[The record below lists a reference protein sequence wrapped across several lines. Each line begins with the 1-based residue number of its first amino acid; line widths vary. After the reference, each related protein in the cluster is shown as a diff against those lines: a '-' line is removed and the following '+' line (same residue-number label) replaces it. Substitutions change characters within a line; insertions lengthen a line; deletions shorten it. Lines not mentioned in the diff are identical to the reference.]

1 MALAMMAGISA
12 TAAGSGLSS
21 LSSKAAES
29 TPAANKP
36 LKVLAIG
43 NSFSVDAVE
52 QNLWEI
58 AAADGVE
65 LIIGNMYIGG
75 CPLEKHWM
83 NASSDKPAYKYRKI
97 VAGQKTEYPETSL
110 DTALSDEQWDVV
122 TFQQN
127 SPNSG
132 FYETFS
138 PYLEKLIEYVTLR
151 TPKGVRLMFHQT
163 WAYEKNA
170 IHYAFPR
177 YEKNQN
183 KMFKAIVEASNQACT
198 RYGLG
203 LIPVGTAIQCARVS
217 ELRNNVTRDGYHLNP
232 VGRYIAACTWYE
244 ALTGR
249 SVIGNS
255 YDAPHVEPWMKQL
268 AQEAAHSSVT
278 QPGKAI
284 KVGPKPNHTNRDEAN
299 VPRYTLPDPLV
310 MEDGTP
316 VRTREEWF
324 SARRPEL
331 MKMYTELMYGKAP
344 EVKGDLHFK
353 LVESSEDALGG
364 KAVRKQVKL
373 YLSKEERYR
382 LNLLIYLPKDASG
395 PVPVFMGVNFTGNW
409 GVCDDP
415 AIVMPNEKE
424 QKRYS
429 VLENLDRGA
438 SASRWPLEQILS
450 AGYGVVTFY
459 RGDVDPDFHDGFHN
473 GITPMIYKK
482 GQDWPEPDQWGAI
495 SAWAWALSRTLD
507 YCGLDPDIDE
517 KKVAVIGHSR
527 LGKAAL
533 WAGATDERFAVVI
546 SNCSGAGGADLFRRQ
561 FGESVQDLN
570 RHFPHWFCANFH
582 NYNGRDS
589 ELPFDQHE
597 LLACIAPRPLYVAS
611 ADADSWAD
619 PKGEFLAARE
629 ASKVYEFLGVP
640 GLAVSEWPAVELPS
654 IEGNVAYHLREGKH
668 DITLYDWQN
677 YILFADKY
685 LK

>member
-12 TAAGSGLSS
+12 TATGSGLSS

-138 PYLEKLIEYVTLR
+138 PYLEKLIEYVKLR

-198 RYGLG
+198 RDGLG

-268 AQEAAHSSVT
+268 AQEAAHSSVS

-284 KVGPKPNHTNRDEAN
+284 KVGPEPNHTNRDEAN

-395 PVPVFMGVNFTGNW
+395 PVPVFMGVSFTGNW
-409 GVCDDP
+409 GFCDDP

-482 GQDWPEPDQWGAI
+482 GQDWPEPDQW
-495 SAWAWALSRTLD
+495 
-507 YCGLDPDIDE
+507 
-517 KKVAVIGHSR
+517 
-527 LGKAAL
+527 
-533 WAGATDERFAVVI
+533 
-546 SNCSGAGGADLFRRQ
+546 
-561 FGESVQDLN
+561 
-570 RHFPHWFCANFH
+570 
-582 NYNGRDS
+582 
-589 ELPFDQHE
+589 
-597 LLACIAPRPLYVAS
+597 
-611 ADADSWAD
+611 
-619 PKGEFLAARE
+619 
-629 ASKVYEFLGVP
+629 
-640 GLAVSEWPAVELPS
+640 
-654 IEGNVAYHLREGKH
+654 
-668 DITLYDWQN
+668 
-677 YILFADKY
+677 
-685 LK
+685 